1 VILLIGRIGQVG
13 WELENLLKDSQA
25 DFVAPSQDDFDFL
38 KLDDLRAKVRA
49 TNARVILNAAAYTA
63 VDAAEKEEKIAHTI
77 NADAPAV
84 LAEEAKRMG
93 ALLVHYSTDY
103 VFDGSNT
110 TPYRE
115 YDPVNPVSAY
125 GRTKLAGEE
134 AIRASGCRHIILR
147 TAWVYAPRGK
157 NFVLTMLRLANER
170 DEIRVVADQVGSP
183 TSARSLAVATLQAV
197 AAVGEK
203 AVGRTYHATGAGVT
217 SWHGFAQRIVGKGSE
232 LGLCRRVPVLPIKTS
247 DYPTPARRPAYSV
260 LDNGRLAA
268 ELDVRLPAW
277 EQALD
282 ECLAVVA
289 AEKRPQTLSERLAGL
304 PPADFPESIPDSPPG
319 PVKWS
324 E

>member
-13 WELENLLKDSQA
+13 WELESLLKDGKA
-25 DFVAPSQDDFDFL
+25 DFVAPSRDDFDFL

-49 TNARVILNAAAYTA
+49 TNARVILNAAAHTA

-103 VFDGSNT
+103 VFDGSST

-115 YDPVNPVSAY
+115 DDPVNPVSAY
-125 GRTKLAGEE
+125 GRTKLAGED

-170 DEIRVVADQVGSP
+170 DEIKVVADQVGSP

-203 AVGRTYHATGAGVT
+203 PVSRTYHATGAGVT
-217 SWHGFAQRIVGKGSE
+217 SWQGFAQRIVDKGSE
-232 LGLCRRVPVLPIKTS
+232 LALCRRVPVLPIKTS
-247 DYPTPARRPAYSV
+247 DYPTPAKRPAYSV

-268 ELDVRLPAW
+268 ELGVRLPAW
-277 EQALD
+277 ERALD
-282 ECLAVVA
+282 ECLAA
-289 AEKRPQTLSERLAGL
+289 IDR
-304 PPADFPESIPDSPPG
+304 IPR
-319 PVKWS
+319 
-324 E
+324 